1 MTGGAATLTAPPIT
15 AMPVSGGIEKNVFS
29 QAAGAAGS
37 IEASLVSITV
47 KGLFALPLGPLV
59 TALVSVGAVPDV
71 AVEKFQ
77 MTLLV
82 DEEQPVCAGPRF
94 ALVKPLAKTVWA
106 DKFSPV
112 TVTGSG
118 FGLVMVGTT
127 SPLPPG

>member
-1 MTGGAATLTAPPIT
+1 MTGVAATLTAPPIT
-15 AMPVSGGIEKNVFS
+15 AMPVSDGIEKNVFS
-29 QAAGAAGS
+29 QAAGAAGY

-94 ALVKPLAKTVWA
+94 ALVKPLAKTVWR
-106 DKFSPV
+106 
-112 TVTGSG
+112 
-118 FGLVMVGTT
+118 T
-127 SPLPPG
+127 SSRR